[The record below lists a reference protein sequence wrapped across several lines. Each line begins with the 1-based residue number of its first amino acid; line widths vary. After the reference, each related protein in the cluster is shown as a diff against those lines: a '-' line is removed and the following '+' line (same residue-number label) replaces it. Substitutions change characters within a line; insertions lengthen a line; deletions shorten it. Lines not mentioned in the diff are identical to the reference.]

1 MVERTERRLRGGAGR
16 VPPHNVEAESSLLG
30 ALLLSP
36 DAIAAVAEMGLGPED
51 FYKPAHQ
58 FIYDAVRTLISAG
71 EPADAVTVADELR
84 RAGVL
89 EDIGGP
95 GLLLDLQAA
104 TPAISNAG
112 RYGRIVRDTALLRRL
127 IGVAGEIAEIAYD
140 EPDDVTKALDEAEN
154 RVFQLADHQVVDSTR
169 PLSDLLGEAFD
180 DLQAAYERG
189 SALTGVATGYHDLDE
204 LLSGLQ
210 PDTLNIVGARPS
222 MGKTAFALG
231 AATHVA
237 INGGLP
243 VLFFSLEMGHKEL
256 TGRILSAE
264 ARVDSKKLRTGDL
277 TENDWSKIGRAIGRL
292 DAPLYLDDNPNVTV
306 MEIRAK
312 ARRMK
317 ARHGGLGLIVVDYLQ
332 LMSGRLG
339 RREPSGGGQ
348 RAEPRP
354 QDPRPRAAGA
364 HPRPLAALA
373 EPGDPGRQAAD
384 ALGPARVRLHRA
396 GRRRRD
402 VHLPRRGLQ
411 PGLARPRRGRGH
423 RGQAPQRA
431 HRHPPAG
438 VPRAVHPVRQRRPQH
453 LSRRRRPGAP
463 RPSRLRPARR
473 SGARGS

>member
-1 MVERTERRLRGGAGR
+1 MPERTLDRPERGAERGERRSRGTAGR

-36 DAIAAVAEMGLGPED
+36 DAIVAVAELGLVPDD

-58 FIYDAVRTLISAG
+58 FTYDAIRTLVGGG

-89 EDIGGP
+89 DDIGGP
-95 GLLLDLQAA
+95 GFLLDLQAA
-104 TPAISNAG
+104 TPAISNAA
-112 RYGRIVRDTALLRRL
+112 RYARIVHDTALLRRL
-127 IGVAGEIAEIAYD
+127 IGIAGEIAEIAYD

-154 RVFQLADHQVVDSTR
+154 KVFQLADHEVVDSTR
-169 PLSDLLGEAFD
+169 PLSDLLGETFD

-189 SALTGVATGYHDLDE
+189 SAITGVPTGYNDLDE

-231 AATHVA
+231 LAAHVA
-237 INGGLP
+237 INAGQP

-264 ARVDSKKLRTGDL
+264 ARVDSRKLRNGDL
-277 TENDWSKIGRAIGRL
+277 SETDWSKIGRAIGRL

-317 ARHGGLGLIVVDYLQ
+317 ARHGGLGLVVVDYLQ
-332 LMSGRLG
+332 LMSGRL
-339 RREPSGGGQ
+339 S
-348 RAEPRP
+348 AEN
-354 QDPRPRAAGA
+354 
-364 HPRPLAALA
+364 
-373 EPGDPGRQAAD
+373 RQ
-384 ALGPARVRLHRA
+384 VE
-396 GRRRRD
+396 
-402 VHLPRRGLQ
+402 VSEISRGLKI
-411 PGLARPRRGRGH
+411 LARELRIPIVALS
-423 RGQAPQRA
+423 Q
-431 HRHPPAG
+431 
-438 VPRAVHPVRQRRPQH
+438 
-453 LSRRRRPGAP
+453 LSRNLEARADKRPMLSDLRESGSIEQDADVVMFIYRDEVYNPDSPDRGSAEVIVAKHRNGPTGVRRLVFLGQYTRFDNA
-463 RPSRLRPARR
+463 
-473 SGARGS
+473 ARGV

>member
-1 MVERTERRLRGGAGR
+1 
-16 VPPHNVEAESSLLG
+16 
-30 ALLLSP
+30 
-36 DAIAAVAEMGLGPED
+36 
-51 FYKPAHQ
+51 
-58 FIYDAVRTLISAG
+58 
-71 EPADAVTVADELR
+71 
-84 RAGVL
+84 GVL

-95 GLLLDLQAA
+95 GLLLDLQTA

-154 RVFQLADHQVVDSTR
+154 KVFQLADHQVTDSTR
-169 PLSDLLGEAFD
+169 PLSELLGEAFD

-210 PDTLNIVGARPS
+210 PDTLNIIGARPS

-237 INGGLP
+237 INEGLP

-277 TENDWSKIGRAIGRL
+277 SETDWSKIGRAIGRL

-339 RREPSGGGQ
+339 AENRQVEVSELSRGLKILARELRVPILALSQLSRNLESRADKRPMLSDLRESGSIEQDADVVMFIYRDEVYNPDSSDRGAAEVIVAKHRNGPIGTRR
-348 RAEPRP
+348 
-354 QDPRPRAAGA
+354 
-364 HPRPLAALA
+364 LVF
-373 EPGDPGRQAAD
+373 
-384 ALGPARVRLHRA
+384 LGPYTRFDNAA
-396 GRRRRD
+396 
-402 VHLPRRGLQ
+402 
-411 PGLARPRRGRGH
+411 
-423 RGQAPQRA
+423 
-431 HRHPPAG
+431 
-438 VPRAVHPVRQRRPQH
+438 RAV
-453 LSRRRRPGAP
+453 
-463 RPSRLRPARR
+463 
-473 SGARGS
+473 